1 MVEARVSALR
11 RLAAQDVVP
20 AVQDSGVVYA
30 CSREV
35 TLQQEVLGLEWLGIK
50 RPFRLRLQAPPAGL
64 PGTSE
69 AAVVFGA
76 QAAALPALWRGRSVV
91 ELGCGTGYVGLLL
104 AQLGARVTLTDLPK
118 FQEAA
123 AASILAT
130 GPHIQPPG
138 RASFCC
144 LDWADLDANA
154 RALLKSAHV
163 LVAAEPV
170 TCQCSERDFLSL
182 LEAVL
187 GGGSLLCPRLEG
199 FLVAHKHQQNFCI
212 VATAAPSAESCKMQV
227 LPSAPSPSNPQGSS
241 LTPSSS
247 AGRSVCRGDDE
258 SRTLDS
264 NIPNG
269 VAHMDGVKR
278 TFWWPG
284 GKEAPRC
291 RAE

>member
-1 MVEARVSALR
+1 MARR
-11 RLAAQDVVP
+11 Q
-20 AVQDSGVVYA
+20 
-30 CSREV
+30 
-35 TLQQEVLGLEWLGIK
+35 LGC
-50 RPFRLRLQAPPAGL
+50 R
-64 PGTSE
+64 
-69 AAVVFGA
+69 
-76 QAAALPALWRGRSVV
+76 AAALPALWRGRSVV

-144 LDWADLDANA
+144 LDWADVDANA

-212 VATAAPSAESCKMQV
+212 GGY
-227 LPSAPSPSNPQGSS
+227 SAPSREAAPGIVLSDSCDRCTFRRKLQD
-241 LTPSSS
+241 
-247 AGRSVCRGDDE
+247 AGASIGAFAIEPPRE
-258 SRTLDS
+258 F
-264 NIPNG
+264 
-269 VAHMDGVKR
+269 AHPFVECWEIR
-278 TFWWPG
+278 LPW
-284 GKEAPRC
+284 R
-291 RAE
+291 

>member
-1 MVEARVSALR
+1 MQPEFAECASGGGPELPVPPPHGEKDIWQR
-11 RLAAQDVVP
+11 RSIDGVCRSGLFLGTVP
-20 AVQDSGVVYA
+20 
-30 CSREV
+30 
-35 TLQQEVLGLEWLGIK
+35 
-50 RPFRLRLQAPPAGL
+50 QAPPAGL

-69 AAVVFGA
+69 AAV
-76 QAAALPALWRGRSVV
+76 AAALPALWRGRSVV

-212 VATAAPSAESCKMQV
+212 GGY
-227 LPSAPSPSNPQGSS
+227 SAPSREAAPGIVLSDSCDRCTFRRKLQD
-241 LTPSSS
+241 
-247 AGRSVCRGDDE
+247 AGASIGAFAIEPPRE
-258 SRTLDS
+258 F
-264 NIPNG
+264 
-269 VAHMDGVKR
+269 AHPFVECWEIR
-278 TFWWPG
+278 LPW
-284 GKEAPRC
+284 R
-291 RAE
+291 

>member
-1 MVEARVSALR
+1 MADHEDLSRSPGAEPERVESFCKQRTGASVR
-11 RLAAQDVVP
+11 
-20 AVQDSGVVYA
+20 
-30 CSREV
+30 SR
-35 TLQQEVLGLEWLGIK
+35 
-50 RPFRLRLQAPPAGL
+50 APPAGL

-76 QAAALPALWRGRSVV
+76 Q
-91 ELGCGTGYVGLLL
+91 VGLLL

-130 GPHIQPPG
+130 GPHIQPAAG
-138 RASFCC
+138 QGQLLRLGSDRRC

-212 VATAAPSAESCKMQV
+212 GGY
-227 LPSAPSPSNPQGSS
+227 SAPSREAAPGIVLSDSCDRCTFRRKLQD
-241 LTPSSS
+241 
-247 AGRSVCRGDDE
+247 AGASIGAFAIEPPRE
-258 SRTLDS
+258 F
-264 NIPNG
+264 
-269 VAHMDGVKR
+269 AHPFVECWEIR
-278 TFWWPG
+278 LPW
-284 GKEAPRC
+284 R
-291 RAE
+291 